1 MVCTDEG
8 GCPLQQ
14 VLGYLMVSVYLLMNE
29 VVPCSGSW
37 AVWTAASAFLQAWL
51 LGANAVHLFC
61 KRGYLGQIL
70 CPFQCKRF
78 LEPNAVPFSSV
89 AP

>member
-8 GCPLQQ
+8 G
-14 VLGYLMVSVYLLMNE
+14 VSAAAGPGLFDGIYVLMNE

-51 LGANAVHLFC
+51 LGANAVPLFC

-70 CPFQCKRF
+70 CPFASVS
-78 LEPNAVPFSSV
+78 LNPVPCPSASV